1 MLAPS
6 GGQNE
11 KLQSA
16 TFSLK
21 QLLNVPEIFL
31 LKFTSEIQNKSH

>member
-1 MLAPS
+1 MAPS

-16 TFSLK
+16 TFSLR
-21 QLLNVPEIFL
+21 QQRTIPEIFIL
-31 LKFTSEIQNKSH
+31 QFASEIKNKSQ

>member
-1 MLAPS
+1 MAPS

-16 TFSLK
+16 TVSLK
-21 QLLNVPEIFL
+21 QLRTIPEIFT
-31 LKFTSEIQNKSH
+31 LKFTSEIKNKSH